1 MSSRSSEFWSGV
13 RALLPLLLGVF
24 PFGMIYGVLA
34 LESGLAA
41 WQAQA
46 MSALVFAGSSQIV
59 LCQLLASHAPLAV
72 IFVTIAI
79 VNLRHV
85 LYSASIAPETRH
97 LTGGWKA
104 LIAYLLTDEAYAV
117 MMARVHAAG
126 ASAHRHWFFF
136 GAGLTLWSGWQLSTL
151 AGLLVGGEIPPE
163 WGFDFA
169 VPLTFIALVVPA
181 ARSRADWLA
190 VAVAGVAA
198 LLLAALPFKLSLIA
212 ATLLGVAGGVW
223 MQRRQV
229 R

>member
-1 MSSRSSEFWSGV
+1 MSSRSSEFRAGV
-13 RALLPLLLGVF
+13 LALLPLLLGVF

-59 LCQLLASHAPLAV
+59 LCQLLAGHAPLAV

-85 LYSASIAPETRH
+85 LYSASVAPETRH
-97 LTGGWKA
+97 LPGGWKA
-104 LIAYLLTDEAYAV
+104 LLAYLLTDEAYAV
-117 MMARVHAAG
+117 MMARVRTAD
-126 ASAHRHWFFF
+126 ASAYKHWFFF
-136 GAGLTLWSGWQLSTL
+136 GSGLTLWSGWQLSTL
-151 AGLLVGGEIPPE
+151 AGLLLGSEIPPE

-181 ARSRADWLA
+181 AHSRADWLA
-190 VAVAGVAA
+190 VTVAGAAA
-198 LLLAALPFKLSLIA
+198 LLLAALPFKLALIA